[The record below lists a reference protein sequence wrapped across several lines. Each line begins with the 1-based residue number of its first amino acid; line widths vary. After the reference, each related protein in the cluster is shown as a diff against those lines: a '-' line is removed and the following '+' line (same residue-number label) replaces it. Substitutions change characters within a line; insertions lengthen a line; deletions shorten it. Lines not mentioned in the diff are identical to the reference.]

1 MALHLEVHR
10 TPRRAKEELTQLSSS
25 AEAKTL
31 LITHYYSKL
40 LFSLVPST
48 TIPDNHLREAAVN
61 LK

>member
-48 TIPDNHLREAAVN
+48 NHP
-61 LK
+61 